1 MGRGSDTRMYSPRSE
16 SNTMYSSANEDG
28 DKYSPTSPEDADK
41 RRENKQIKE
50 EERRTKLK
58 DIKHIK
64 IKPSQGLGSGPSLP
78 TEEGL
83 DDGNKRDDERE
94 IGLQGGPAG
103 SRGHLLDMATG
114 AKTGTG
120 SAMGT
125 GNSAVRT
132 GEPMDGAWSTLLKE
146 DDYSYNDKQRAILE
160 MVLNSTYNEAFADDL
175 RNAGINHIDQIYDAV
190 KQPDGINILNALI
203 QQHMPEAQPFS
214 QNLEKPS
221 LFDQDFQS
229 INTSEPMDGAWSELL
244 KRDTHP
250 GSLAAYR
257 QMVENLGDDLPME
270 QRMAQQLGEK
280 LSPEQLRMRPPSVH
294 TIQDGQFTDNVEH
307 LPDIPILNEKD
318 ELHAEGTK
326 NQDEFLDMFSKPS
339 IRNENVGGPPA
350 ALDSFVDAMRN
361 EKVDLMREYDDVPDE
376 LIQDAKEID
385 EPVFADDIHD
395 YLDESDYENVPYYA
409 GLQGKPMRRTY
420 TPNMMEREEMPTFAG
435 TPFNE
440 DTNFTMSE
448 PMEDA
453 WSSLLKRETPK
464 SIQARRRR
472 EARQQFR
479 PSTGQFKKPPG
490 GQSGGAGA
498 TMRRFKARMR
508 GIKGGRKTG
517 LMKPHLSVEMSHRG
531 IATKQPMSKD
541 PQKYRQYMG
550 QQEAQK
556 ILGGIR
562 NTFSPHAR
570 HSARSFQAGP
580 TGGGRLTGMLPG
592 QAGQMRQPS
601 LTRLRR
607 PRMPRIR
614 PVMPPAPPMPPQ
626 VAPPMSSVP
635 SMPAPSSTMMMSEE
649 RTQSDILKTNRYAN
663 RTEML
668 ELMRRLIAASRKRNK
683 LMKYVQGG
691 GSAFEDG
698 HVPTHPAGVHQH
710 EDEEEKNDGPTQ
722 NLETN
727 SSRLGL
733 DPAGHLSGKRGHF
746 G

>member
-16 SNTMYSSANEDG
+16 SSHMYGSANEDG
-28 DKYSPTSPEDADK
+28 GKYSPTSSEDAEK
-41 RRENKQIKE
+41 RREEKQVKD
-50 EERRTKLK
+50 EERRKKLK

-64 IKPSQGLGSGPSLP
+64 IKPSQGLGSGPKLP

-94 IGLQGGPAG
+94 ISLQGGPAG

-132 GEPMDGAWSTLLKE
+132 GEPMEDAWSTLLKGTELKDFIQQYPDIKFQTQETWDSPLSDKPLDYGITTHGSTSHLNSVGNNARSRTMNPQRMDILQRFLDRSKAKPKIIQQVHGNVENPYYVPPGMKSPPLERENSNPNYRNEDFYDAMDFEEPITQEMIDEHFERYNIQSGEPIDGAWSTLLKASVE
-146 DDYSYNDKQRAILE
+146 DLIQERDRLLESGLNQEAKQFDRVIQQMMRPDQQQQQLIENLGIPSAKLIMPELGDEELTTMGTEMMHEGKQNPDYIEMQRRMDEYDPQTRQEFMRNISRMARRMPQIEENRQLAQQNLQSLE
-160 MVLNSTYNEAFADDL
+160 AADPTKFFAD
-175 RNAGINHIDQIYDAV
+175 
-190 KQPDGINILNALI
+190 
-203 QQHMPEAQPFS
+203 QQVM
-214 QNLEKPS
+214 
-221 LFDQDFQS
+221 
-229 INTSEPMDGAWSELL
+229 TGEPMEMAWRLL
-244 KRDTHP
+244 KRDT
-250 GSLAAYR
+250 
-257 QMVENLGDDLPME
+257 
-270 QRMAQQLGEK
+270 
-280 LSPEQLRMRPPSVH
+280 
-294 TIQDGQFTDNVEH
+294 
-307 LPDIPILNEKD
+307 
-318 ELHAEGTK
+318 
-326 NQDEFLDMFSKPS
+326 
-339 IRNENVGGPPA
+339 
-350 ALDSFVDAMRN
+350 
-361 EKVDLMREYDDVPDE
+361 
-376 LIQDAKEID
+376 
-385 EPVFADDIHD
+385 
-395 YLDESDYENVPYYA
+395 
-409 GLQGKPMRRTY
+409 
-420 TPNMMEREEMPTFAG
+420 
-435 TPFNE
+435 
-440 DTNFTMSE
+440 
-448 PMEDA
+448 
-453 WSSLLKRETPK
+453 PK
-464 SIQARRRR
+464 TIQARRRR
-472 EARQQFR
+472 EGRQNFR

-508 GIKGGRKTG
+508 GIKGGKRTG

-562 NTFSPHAR
+562 NTYSPHAR

-601 LTRLRR
+601 LANLSRPRRPRR
-607 PRMPRIR
+607 PRMPRMPR
-614 PVMPPAPPMPPQ
+614 MPMAPQMPMMPPAPP
-626 VAPPMSSVP
+626 APIMTSEDTPSQIMMSSD
-635 SMPAPSSTMMMSEE
+635 
-649 RTQSDILKTNRYAN
+649 RTQSDILKAN
-663 RTEML
+663 RHANKLEML
-668 ELMRRLIAASRKRNK
+668 ELMRRLISIQKRRNK
-683 LMKYVQGG
+683 LTKYVQGG

-710 EDEEEKNDGPTQ
+710 EDEDEKNDGPTQ

>member
-41 RRENKQIKE
+41 RREDKQIKE
-50 EERRTKLK
+50 EERKDRLK
-58 DIKHIK
+58 NIKHIK

-103 SRGHLLDMATG
+103 SRGHLLDLATG

-132 GEPMDGAWSTLLKE
+132 GEPME
-146 DDYSYNDKQRAILE
+146 N
-160 MVLNSTYNEAFADDL
+160 
-175 RNAGINHIDQIYDAV
+175 
-190 KQPDGINILNALI
+190 
-203 QQHMPEAQPFS
+203 
-214 QNLEKPS
+214 
-221 LFDQDFQS
+221 
-229 INTSEPMDGAWSELL
+229 AWSELL

-257 QMVENLGDDLPME
+257 QMIEGLGDDLPMH

-318 ELHAEGTK
+318 EPHAEGSK
-326 NQDEFLDMFSKPS
+326 HQDEFLDMFSKPS
-339 IRNENVGGPPA
+339 IRNENVGGLPA

-361 EKVDLMREYDDVPDE
+361 EKVDLMREYNDVPDE
-376 LIQDAKEID
+376 LIQDAQEIN

-395 YLDESDYENVPYYA
+395 YLEEADYENLPYYA

-440 DTNFTMSE
+440 DTDFTMSE
-448 PMEDA
+448 PMDDA
-453 WSSLLKRETPK
+453 WSNLLKRETPK
-464 SIQARRRR
+464 TIQARRRR
-472 EARQQFR
+472 EARQNFR

-498 TMRRFKARMR
+498 TMRRFKSRMR

-556 ILGGIR
+556 ILGGVR

-626 VAPPMSSVP
+626 IAPPMSSVP

-691 GSAFEDG
+691 GSAFENG
-698 HVPTHPAGVHQH
+698 QVPTHPAGVQQH

>member
-1 MGRGSDTRMYSPRSE
+1 LEHGT
-16 SNTMYSSANEDG
+16 
-28 DKYSPTSPEDADK
+28 
-41 RRENKQIKE
+41 
-50 EERRTKLK
+50 LK
-58 DIKHIK
+58 NYQK
-64 IKPSQGLGSGPSLP
+64 
-78 TEEGL
+78 
-83 DDGNKRDDERE
+83 
-94 IGLQGGPAG
+94 
-103 SRGHLLDMATG
+103 
-114 AKTGTG
+114 
-120 SAMGT
+120 
-125 GNSAVRT
+125 
-132 GEPMDGAWSTLLKE
+132 
-146 DDYSYNDKQRAILE
+146 
-160 MVLNSTYNEAFADDL
+160 
-175 RNAGINHIDQIYDAV
+175 
-190 KQPDGINILNALI
+190 
-203 QQHMPEAQPFS
+203 
-214 QNLEKPS
+214 
-221 LFDQDFQS
+221 
-229 INTSEPMDGAWSELL
+229 SEPMKNAWS
-244 KRDTHP
+244 
-250 GSLAAYR
+250 
-257 QMVENLGDDLPME
+257 N
-270 QRMAQQLGEK
+270 
-280 LSPEQLRMRPPSVH
+280 
-294 TIQDGQFTDNVEH
+294 
-307 LPDIPILNEKD
+307 
-318 ELHAEGTK
+318 
-326 NQDEFLDMFSKPS
+326 
-339 IRNENVGGPPA
+339 
-350 ALDSFVDAMRN
+350 
-361 EKVDLMREYDDVPDE
+361 
-376 LIQDAKEID
+376 
-385 EPVFADDIHD
+385 
-395 YLDESDYENVPYYA
+395 
-409 GLQGKPMRRTY
+409 
-420 TPNMMEREEMPTFAG
+420 
-435 TPFNE
+435 
-440 DTNFTMSE
+440 
-448 PMEDA
+448 
-453 WSSLLKRETPK
+453 LLKRETPK

-498 TMRRFKARMR
+498 TMRRFKSRMR

-556 ILGGIR
+556 ILGGVR

-626 VAPPMSSVP
+626 IAPPMSSVP

>member
-1 MGRGSDTRMYSPRSE
+1 
-16 SNTMYSSANEDG
+16 
-28 DKYSPTSPEDADK
+28 
-41 RRENKQIKE
+41 
-50 EERRTKLK
+50 
-58 DIKHIK
+58 
-64 IKPSQGLGSGPSLP
+64 
-78 TEEGL
+78 
-83 DDGNKRDDERE
+83 
-94 IGLQGGPAG
+94 
-103 SRGHLLDMATG
+103 
-114 AKTGTG
+114 
-120 SAMGT
+120 
-125 GNSAVRT
+125 
-132 GEPMDGAWSTLLKE
+132 
-146 DDYSYNDKQRAILE
+146 
-160 MVLNSTYNEAFADDL
+160 
-175 RNAGINHIDQIYDAV
+175 
-190 KQPDGINILNALI
+190 
-203 QQHMPEAQPFS
+203 
-214 QNLEKPS
+214 
-221 LFDQDFQS
+221 
-229 INTSEPMDGAWSELL
+229 
-244 KRDTHP
+244 
-250 GSLAAYR
+250 
-257 QMVENLGDDLPME
+257 MVENLGDDLPMD

-280 LSPEQLRMRPPSVH
+280 LSPEQLRMRPPNVH
-294 TIQDGQFTDNVEH
+294 TIQDGQFTDNVKH

-339 IRNENVGGPPA
+339 IRNESVGSPPA

-395 YLDESDYENVPYYA
+395 YLNETDYENVPYYA

-448 PMEDA
+448 PMDGA
-453 WSSLLKRETPK
+453 WSSLLKEENDEKPTLPPCPYCGNTDHNWDYNPGGLHYTSCPEPEDGGCGVHGEFGDNELAHLLEHGTLKNYQKSEPMKNAWSNLLKRETPK

-498 TMRRFKARMR
+498 TMRRFKSRMR

-556 ILGGIR
+556 ILGGVR

-626 VAPPMSSVP
+626 IAPPMSSVP

>member
-1 MGRGSDTRMYSPRSE
+1 MGRGSDTRMYAPRSE

-28 DKYSPTSPEDADK
+28 DKYSPTSSEDADK
-41 RRENKQIKE
+41 RKEEKQIKE
-50 EERRTKLK
+50 EERRDRLK
-58 DIKHIK
+58 NIKHIK

-103 SRGHLLDMATG
+103 SRGHLLDLATG

-120 SAMGT
+120 SSMGSVT
-125 GNSAVRT
+125 AAIRT
-132 GEPMDGAWSTLLKE
+132 GEPM
-146 DDYSYNDKQRAILE
+146 ND
-160 MVLNSTYNEAFADDL
+160 
-175 RNAGINHIDQIYDAV
+175 
-190 KQPDGINILNALI
+190 
-203 QQHMPEAQPFS
+203 
-214 QNLEKPS
+214 
-221 LFDQDFQS
+221 
-229 INTSEPMDGAWSELL
+229 AWSELL

-257 QMVENLGDDLPME
+257 QMIENLGDDLPMH

-294 TIQDGQFTDNVEH
+294 TMQDGQFTDNVEH

-318 ELHAEGTK
+318 ELHAEGTN

-385 EPVFADDIHD
+385 EPVFADDIND
-395 YLDESDYENVPYYA
+395 YLEEADYENLPYYA

-440 DTNFTMSE
+440 DNNFTMSE

-453 WSSLLKRETPK
+453 WSELLKRETPK
-464 SIQARRRR
+464 GIQARRRR

-490 GQSGGAGA
+490 GQSGGVGA
-498 TMRRFKARMR
+498 TMRRFKSRMR
-508 GIKGGRKTG
+508 GIKGGKKTG

-541 PQKYRQYMG
+541 PQKYNQYMG

-556 ILGGIR
+556 ILGGVR

-570 HSARSFQAGP
+570 HSARSFTAGP
-580 TGGGRLTGMLPG
+580 TGGGRLTGLLPG

-601 LTRLRR
+601 IARLRKPPR
-607 PRMPRIR
+607 PRMPNLR
-614 PVMPPAPPMPPQ
+614 PPRMPQMPMSPPPPMPPAPIMT
-626 VAPPMSSVP
+626 SEDTP
-635 SMPAPSSTMMMSEE
+635 SEIMMSNE
-649 RTQSDILKTNRYAN
+649 RTESEILKTNRYAN

-668 ELMRRLIAASRKRNK
+668 ELMRRLVAAQRKRNK
-683 LMKYVQGG
+683 LVKYVQGG
-691 GSAFEDG
+691 GSAFENG
-698 HVPTHPAGVHQH
+698 QVPTHPAGVQQH

>member
-1 MGRGSDTRMYSPRSE
+1 MVMGRGSDTRMYSPRSE
-16 SNTMYSSANEDG
+16 SSTMYSSANEDG

-41 RRENKQIKE
+41 RREDKQIKE

-103 SRGHLLDMATG
+103 SRGHLLDLATG

-132 GEPMDGAWSTLLKE
+132 GEPME
-146 DDYSYNDKQRAILE
+146 D
-160 MVLNSTYNEAFADDL
+160 
-175 RNAGINHIDQIYDAV
+175 
-190 KQPDGINILNALI
+190 
-203 QQHMPEAQPFS
+203 
-214 QNLEKPS
+214 
-221 LFDQDFQS
+221 
-229 INTSEPMDGAWSELL
+229 AWSELL
-244 KRDTHP
+244 KEKPCDTHDVGDGTDEDTKRYFDEEVRP
-250 GSLAAYR
+250 EVMNPNTPRPHALMNNKRLKEKINDMVMGGEPLDADLTDEYNYR
-257 QMVENLGDDLPME
+257 IVENDLN
-270 QRMAQQLGEK
+270 AQG
-280 LSPEQLRMRPPSVH
+280 
-294 TIQDGQFTDNVEH
+294 N
-307 LPDIPILNEKD
+307 
-318 ELHAEGTK
+318 
-326 NQDEFLDMFSKPS
+326 
-339 IRNENVGGPPA
+339 
-350 ALDSFVDAMRN
+350 
-361 EKVDLMREYDDVPDE
+361 
-376 LIQDAKEID
+376 
-385 EPVFADDIHD
+385 PVSNTGF
-395 YLDESDYENVPYYA
+395 
-409 GLQGKPMRRTY
+409 
-420 TPNMMEREEMPTFAG
+420 
-435 TPFNE
+435 
-440 DTNFTMSE
+440 DTNFQDLHRSK
-448 PMEDA
+448 PMNDA
-453 WSSLLKRETPK
+453 WSDLLKRETPK
-464 SIQARRRR
+464 TIQARRRR

-498 TMRRFKARMR
+498 TMRRFKSRMR

-556 ILGGIR
+556 ILGGVR

-698 HVPTHPAGVHQH
+698 HVPTHPAGVQQH